1 MDSIDDEPNVELEA
15 LVDDVITLFEKLS
28 EADGDSLGI
37 LIGRLF
43 GAVNLEQIFATLG
56 GAINWNASYDDV
68 IR

>member
-1 MDSIDDEPNVELEA
+1 M
-15 LVDDVITLFEKLS
+15 DDVITLFEKLS

-43 GAVNLEQIFATLG
+43 GAVNLEQIFSTLG